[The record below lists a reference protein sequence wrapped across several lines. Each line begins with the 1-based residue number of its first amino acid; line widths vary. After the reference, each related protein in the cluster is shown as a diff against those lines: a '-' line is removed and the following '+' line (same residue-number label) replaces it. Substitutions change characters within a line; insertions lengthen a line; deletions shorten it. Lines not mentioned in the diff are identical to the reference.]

1 MTCAHVVYVALK
13 KVPGVDTVDV
23 SLNKG
28 LATVKLK
35 PGNTVTVSQL
45 WKLIHDQGYT
55 PKATA
60 VLVRGEL
67 SSDQAKLQLKLT
79 GINVVIPLAP
89 DTKKPA
95 AYRQL
100 SNSVG
105 QKVTLR
111 GVLNPAKDFK
121 MPVPLQVT
129 EVMPS
134 TQKGT

>member
-1 MTCAHVVYVALK
+1 LK

-35 PGNTVTVSQL
+35 HGNTVTVSQL

-67 SSDQAKLQLKLT
+67 SSDQAKLQLKLAGT
-79 GINVVIPLAP
+79 NVVIPLAP

-105 QKVTLR
+105 QKVTVR
-111 GVLNPAKDFK
+111 GLLNPAKDFK

>member
-13 KVPGVDTVDV
+13 KVPGVDSVDV

-35 PGNTVTVSQL
+35 PGNTVTVPQL

-55 PKATA
+55 PKATT

-67 SSDQAKLQLKLT
+67 SGDSAKPQLKVT
-79 GINVVIPLAP
+79 GANVVIPLAP
-89 DTKKPA
+89 NTRDPA

-105 QKVTLR
+105 QRVTLR

-121 MPVPLQVT
+121 IPVDLQVT
-129 EVMPS
+129 EIMPS
-134 TQKGT
+134 AQKGT